1 MHHLSYLLLT
11 AILSVLLSSCKSLP
25 MNHQKAI
32 QEGRQ
37 PKVAFVVFIP
47 NDIAVEYTGN
57 TVFENRSFRYSSTTD
72 FTEVIEGKLVELLQD
87 NGSVEFYKPDEQERS
102 ELLDSLSHERK
113 YYWRQTRNLEE
124 DKKMLSEWGKARGLD
139 YIATINPGTVRLIPN
154 RGPVIASKLFW
165 ANMGFVQFF
174 ITLFDVENSQI
185 DDVKYNHEVIIGAP
199 TFRKQLTQKQL
210 DKIKADWEFI
220 VDREYPHGMGAPTL
234 ESQIDEARIYRG
246 DDYGDLTDSQ
256 IKEIDT
262 WFIPH
267 IEKLIENMV
276 VTIGFAKEQ

>member
-1 MHHLSYLLLT
+1 MT
-11 AILSVLLSSCKSLP
+11 
-25 MNHQKAI
+25 HQKAI

-57 TVFENRSFRYSSTTD
+57 TVFENRSFRYSSKTD
-72 FTEVIEGKLVELLQD
+72 FTEVIEGKLAELLRD
-87 NGSVEFYKPDEQERS
+87 SGSVEFYKPDEQERS
-102 ELLDSLSHERK
+102 ELLDNLSHERK
-113 YYWRQTRNLEE
+113 YYWRHTRNLEE

-154 RGPVIASKLFW
+154 RGPVIASKLLW
-165 ANMGFVQFF
+165 ANMRFVQFF
-174 ITLFDVENSQI
+174 MTLFDVENSQI
-185 DDVKYNHEVIIGAP
+185 DDVKYDHEIIIDAP

-234 ESQIDEARIYRG
+234 KSQIDEARIYRG

-256 IKEIDT
+256 IKEIDN
-262 WFIPH
+262 WFVPH
-267 IEKLIENMV
+267 IEELIENMV
-276 VTIGFAKEQ
+276 VAIGFAEEQ